1 MTIMQQANLAGIDL
15 NLLVALG
22 ALLRER
28 HVTRAARSIGLSQPA
43 MSHALARLRELF
55 DDPLLVR
62 TPRGMQP
69 TARAEEVAP
78 LLGRAL
84 EDLARVV
91 ATPEK
96 FDPARSKR
104 CFTIVADDYSELVLL
119 PELLARMWRLAPN
132 VDVRVRPQHARW
144 LDDLLEGR
152 ADLAVVPALRPP
164 SGGIVLQKI
173 LHEDYVCV
181 VRADHPRVKKK
192 ISLADYLE
200 LPHALIA
207 PRGESGSVVDTALG
221 RLGRRSRRVAVEIP
235 HFLVAPHVVRAT
247 DVVLMLAER
256 VARVMADPFGLRVL
270 APPTELAL
278 SGFDVFLAWHERQRS
293 DEAHAWMRRL
303 LAEVAKAV

>member
-1 MTIMQQANLAGIDL
+1 MQDVNLASVDL
-15 NLLVALG
+15 NLLVALR
-22 ALLRER
+22 ALLAER

-69 TARAEEVAP
+69 TARAEKLAP
-78 LLGRAL
+78 VLGRAL
-84 EDLARVV
+84 EDLSRIV
-91 ATPEK
+91 AAPEK
-96 FDPARSKR
+96 FDPARSRR

-119 PELLARMWRLAPN
+119 PQLLTRMWREAPN
-132 VDVRVRPQHARW
+132 ADVRVRPQHARW
-144 LDDLLEGR
+144 QDDLAEGR
-152 ADLAVVPALRPP
+152 ADLAVVPAARVP
-164 SGGIVLQKI
+164 SGGIVLSKI

-192 ISLADYLE
+192 SITLADYLE

-235 HFLVAPHVVRAT
+235 HFLVAPHIVRAT

-256 VARVMADPFGLRVL
+256 VARVMAEPLDLRVL
-270 APPTELAL
+270 APPRELGL
-278 SGFDVFLAWHERQRS
+278 TGFDVYLAWHERQRG
-293 DEAHAWMRRL
+293 DDAHAWMRRL
-303 LAEVAKAV
+303 LLEIAKSV